1 MSRFV
6 DKLTSINQ
14 AAAPLGFQAR
24 QVARSQRKL
33 LLVVSLDKG
42 DLERVAD
49 DLAGAD
55 AALLKAPGV
64 DDVKKAVKKLPEL
77 PWGVWLESANR
88 DVLTGVI
95 EAGAD
100 FVVFTA
106 GSTAGEA
113 IKGDT
118 IGRVLEVG
126 DTLGESWLR
135 AVDRLPLDA
144 VLIGEKGTESL
155 TWRYLMQ
162 IQYCA
167 DLLAKPVLAFIPAAV
182 TESELQA
189 IWTAGVDGVVV
200 AVAARLEGQLKEV
213 RRVIDGLKPPEPRR
227 KEKTMAILPR
237 VSAAERGEIEEPGEP
252 EDE

>member
-14 AAAPLGFQAR
+14 ASAPMGFQAR
-24 QVARSQRKL
+24 QVARSQRRL

-42 DLERVAD
+42 DFDQVAGD
-49 DLAGAD
+49 MAGAD
-55 AALLKAPGV
+55 AALLKTTGV
-64 DDVKKAVKKLPEL
+64 DDIKKAVKKLPEL
-77 PWGVWLESANR
+77 PWGVWLESA
-88 DVLTGVI
+88 DSGALTGVAG
-95 EAGAD
+95 AGAD

-106 GSTAGEA
+106 GSAAGDI

-118 IGRVLEVG
+118 TGRVLEVG
-126 DTLGESWLR
+126 DTLGESWFR
-135 AVDRLPLDA
+135 AVDRLPVDA
-144 VLIGEKGTESL
+144 VLIGGEGTESL
-155 TWRYLMQ
+155 TWGYLMQ

-167 DLLAKPVLAFIPAAV
+167 DLLAKPVLAFVPAAV

-189 IWTAGVDGVVV
+189 VWTAGVDGVVV
-200 AVAARLEGQLKEV
+200 AVAGQPAGQLKEI
-213 RRVIDGLKPPEPRR
+213 RRMIDGLKLPEPRR